1 MVDLHSPQFT
11 MLNELYVAIIHPPPS
26 YVLLTSLR
34 GQGGL
39 EMGHLAHAIW
49 RGMEGASSNIHKV
62 FPSGKH

>member
-1 MVDLHSPQFT
+1 
-11 MLNELYVAIIHPPPS
+11 MLNELYVAIIHPPPI